1 MLILGIDTTTLA
13 CSVAL
18 LKDETVLAEAS
29 LNIKK
34 THSER
39 LMPLLNNLLI
49 ESGIERE
56 TLEAIAVAAGPG
68 SFTGLRIGVSTA
80 RALAQGLSIPAVPVC
95 TLEAL
100 AEAIPTPG
108 ALICPL
114 LDARRN
120 QVYTA
125 LYRRNTEPP
134 FVLQTVIEPAA
145 LTLDELA
152 LELKAYNQPVI
163 FLGEGLNSYASAL
176 ENALPPGQA
185 VISTAP
191 FRLCRA
197 SLVALVGQRLLAANP
212 KASYNELLPIYLR
225 RPEAER
231 IAESKQSAKRD
242 ES

>member
-1 MLILGIDTTTLA
+1 MRALLILAIDTTTLS

-18 LKDETVLAEAS
+18 LQEDTILAEMS
-29 LNIKK
+29 LNIHK

-39 LMPLLNNLLI
+39 LMPLLDQMLT

-56 TLEAIAVAAGPG
+56 EIEAVAAAAGPG

-80 RALAQGLSIPAVPVC
+80 RALAQALNIPAVPVC

-100 AEAIPTPG
+100 ADSVPTPD

-120 QVYTA
+120 QIYTA
-125 LYRRNTEPP
+125 IYKRQLKKP
-134 FVLQTVIEPAA
+134 FKLETLLAPTAIDLNELIESLQSF
-145 LTLDELA
+145 D
-152 LELKAYNQPVI
+152 QPVTFI
-163 FLGEGLNSYASAL
+163 GEGLHSYDQVLA
-176 ENALPPGQA
+176 EALPSA
-185 VISTAP
+185 RISPAP

-197 SLVALVGQRLLAANP
+197 SLVALRARILLQDKP
-212 KASYNELLPIYLR
+212 DASYLELLPVYLR

-231 IAESKQSAKRD
+231 KAEENKQGGAR
-242 ES
+242 